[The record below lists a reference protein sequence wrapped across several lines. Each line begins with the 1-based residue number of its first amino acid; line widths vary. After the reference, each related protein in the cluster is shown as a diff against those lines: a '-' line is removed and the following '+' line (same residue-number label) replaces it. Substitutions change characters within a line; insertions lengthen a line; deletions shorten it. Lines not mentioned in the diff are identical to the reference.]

1 MEANKTLCTPKKGV
15 IFTPHGLMGVVTFQK
30 KNIGI
35 VTQGKTEYTDF
46 RKWRVMRSQMAY
58 VPTGKTV
65 VLQWQLQV
73 GHHTLYANPKQ
84 GG

>member
-1 MEANKTLCTPKKGV
+1 MEANKTLCTPKKGRY
-15 IFTPHGLMGVVTFQK
+15 IHPSWTDGGGNISK
-30 KNIGI
+30 KKIGI

-65 VLQWQLQV
+65 VFQWQLQV